1 MPEIWY
7 SLLAN
12 LALVSIL
19 VVAWDLVADFTGRL
33 PRLVQSLLLG
43 VIMGAGSTMS
53 MATALSVS
61 GVIIDLRAAFIGAA
75 AFFGG
80 WPAMFIATGGSIAY
94 RLYLGGPTANV
105 GVMGILIIAVVGLAW
120 FHLVAAR
127 TRTIFDIFGLGATV
141 ALAGLITLPILPSEV
156 VTDVV
161 QQSTFPSLVLRFLG
175 TFIIAVLLDRQQ
187 RRRDLAQSNMI
198 YRAWFASCRIV

>member
-1 MPEIWY
+1 
-7 SLLAN
+7 
-12 LALVSIL
+12 
-19 VVAWDLVADFTGRL
+19 
-33 PRLVQSLLLG
+33 
-43 VIMGAGSTMS
+43 
-53 MATALSVS
+53 
-61 GVIIDLRAAFIGAA
+61 
-75 AFFGG
+75 
-80 WPAMFIATGGSIAY
+80 
-94 RLYLGGPTANV
+94 
-105 GVMGILIIAVVGLAW
+105 MGILIIAVVGLAW